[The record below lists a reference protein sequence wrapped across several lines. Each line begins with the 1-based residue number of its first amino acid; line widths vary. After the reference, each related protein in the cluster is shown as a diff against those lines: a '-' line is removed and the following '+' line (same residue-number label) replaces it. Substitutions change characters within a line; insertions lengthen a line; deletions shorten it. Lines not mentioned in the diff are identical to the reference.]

1 MTTADRDVTGHL
13 RARGVRAAW
22 AGRAAG
28 QKLAAGAAALAL
40 ATGAVLTEATLT
52 SGPVQAAEPEA
63 GPGQWFIA
71 DYGIDEMWKT
81 TTGKGTTVAVID
93 SGVDAAHE
101 NLTDT
106 VVKAKDFSET
116 GADGTTPLGDGS
128 IIHHGT
134 AVAGVIAGN
143 GSGPGPM
150 GVAPDADLLSASMW
164 LGSNRPESSPPSRQ
178 QAAAALR
185 WAVDEGADVVNMSLG
200 WDDPTWDPDWD
211 EAFAY
216 AFEHDVV
223 VIACVGNRSQGAR
236 RAWAPATVP
245 GVVGVGGLG
254 ANGQVR
260 AESTAPGIAVD
271 LMGPAE
277 DIPVPLPG
285 GEYGTGDGCSFAA
298 PVVAG
303 VAALIRSN
311 DPDLSADEVVAK
323 LYTTATPVPG
333 HDGTTT
339 PEQPDPVVGHGRL
352 APGAALSAD
361 VPADVPQARQQLAD
375 WVTMHRRAPATTEQA
390 EPGAD
395 SGKETSTE
403 GQAQITAATASAA
416 GPAVL
421 IIGALAGAGLIAAGI
436 ARMRRT
442 PRSEA
447 DRPAPPE

>member
-1 MTTADRDVTGHL
+1 MTVADRD
-13 RARGVRAAW
+13 AAGQPSTR
-22 AGRAAG
+22 AGRAAW
-28 QKLAAGAAALAL
+28 QKLAAGAAALVL
-40 ATGAVLTEATLT
+40 ATGAGLIEAALA
-52 SGPVQAAEPEA
+52 SGPASAAEPEA
-63 GPGQWFIA
+63 GPGQWFID

-93 SGVDAAHE
+93 SGVEATHE

-236 RAWAPATVP
+236 KAWAPATVP

-311 DPDLSADEVVAK
+311 EPDLSADEVVAK

-352 APGAALSAD
+352 APLAALNAE
-361 VPADVPQARQQLAD
+361 VPADVPQARQQLDD
-375 WVTMHRRAPATTEQA
+375 WVTMHRRAPATAEQA

-395 SGKETSTE
+395 SGMETSPE
-403 GQAQITAATASAA
+403 GEAQIRPPAASAA

-421 IIGALAGAGLIAAGI
+421 ITGALAGAGLITAAV
-436 ARMRRT
+436 ARMRRARPSDGGSDIT
-442 PRSEA
+442 PEGK
-447 DRPAPPE
+447 

>member
-1 MTTADRDVTGHL
+1 MTVADRDATGL
-13 RARGVRAAW
+13 PRARRVRAAW

-28 QKLAAGAAALAL
+28 QKLAAAAAALAL
-40 ATGAVLTEATLT
+40 ATGAGLAEATLA
-52 SGPVQAAEPEA
+52 SGPAQAAEPEA

-134 AVAGVIAGN
+134 AIAGVIAGN

-236 RAWAPATVP
+236 KAWAPSTVP

-254 ANGQVR
+254 TNGQVR

-352 APGAALSAD
+352 APLAALNAE

-375 WVTMHRRAPATTEQA
+375 WVTMHRRAPATSEQA

-395 SGKETSTE
+395 SGKETSRE
-403 GQAQITAATASAA
+403 GQAQITPATASAA
-416 GPAVL
+416 GPAML
-421 IIGALAGAGLIAAGI
+421 IIGGLAGSGLIAAGI

-447 DRPAPPE
+447 DPPAPPE